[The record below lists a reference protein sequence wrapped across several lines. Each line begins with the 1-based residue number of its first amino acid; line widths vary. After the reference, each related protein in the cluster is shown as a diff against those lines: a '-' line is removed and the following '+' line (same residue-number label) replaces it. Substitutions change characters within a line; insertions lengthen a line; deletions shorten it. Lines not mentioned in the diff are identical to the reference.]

1 MKYPELYKN
10 TLIVISA
17 YCSHI
22 CIIVFDPFARTVTGP
37 PVDDPKGRWRRGGGI
52 NVPVNVQVR
61 LPERQARE
69 VKRKVEMCGCQ
80 VKLSPAE

>member
-1 MKYPELYKN
+1 MYF
-10 TLIVISA
+10 A
-17 YCSHI
+17 
-22 CIIVFDPFARTVTGP
+22 PFARIVTGP

-52 NVPVNVQVR
+52 INVQVR

-69 VKRKVEMCGCQ
+69 VKRKLEICGCQ

>member
-1 MKYPELYKN
+1 M
-10 TLIVISA
+10 
-17 YCSHI
+17 
-22 CIIVFDPFARTVTGP
+22 TGP

-61 LPERQARE
+61 PPEQQARE
-69 VKRKVEMCGCQ
+69 VKRKLEMCGCQ